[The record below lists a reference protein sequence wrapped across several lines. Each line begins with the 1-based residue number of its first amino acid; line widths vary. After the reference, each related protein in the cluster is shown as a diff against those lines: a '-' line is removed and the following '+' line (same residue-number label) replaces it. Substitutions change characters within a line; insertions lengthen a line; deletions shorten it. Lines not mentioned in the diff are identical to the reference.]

1 MPITLTPTI
10 GSANANTWADLD
22 YYKQYLQT
30 RLPLVTWL
38 ADAVAN
44 MIDEQLKID
53 LIAAGRLMNNLI
65 TWTGTPVDGVQA
77 MTWPRDGMYTING
90 YAVANTTIPNSL
102 KDAQCE
108 YALQLHNNDLL
119 SDDDAAKKNV
129 KKVKASSVEVE
140 FQDVDTS
147 TWDAQDTR
155 LTLLGREFGYLKVPS
170 AVRDLLVSSWYLQPV
185 LNGRMEVEVNV
196 F

>member
-1 MPITLTPTI
+1 MPITLTDTV
-10 GSANANTWADLD
+10 GSASANTWADLAH
-22 YYKQYLQT
+22 YKQYLQT

-38 ADAVAN
+38 AGALSGTLD
-44 MIDEQLKID
+44 DQLKID

-65 TWTGTPVDGVQA
+65 VWTGAPVDAVQA
-77 MTWPRDGMYTING
+77 MTWPRDGMFNING
-90 YAVANTTIPNSL
+90 YAIANTTIPLSL

-108 YALQLHNNDLL
+108 YALQLHNGDLL

-129 KKVKASSVEVE
+129 KRVKAGSVEVE
-140 FQDVDTS
+140 FQATDSS

-155 LTLLGREFGYLKVPS
+155 LTLLGREYGYLKVPS
-170 AVRDLLVSSWYLQPV
+170 AARDLLVPSWYIQAV
-185 LNGRMEVEVNV
+185 LSGSMEVEVNV

>member
-1 MPITLTPTI
+1 MPITLTDTV
-10 GSANANTWADLD
+10 GSASANTWADLAH
-22 YYKQYLQT
+22 YKQYLQT

-38 ADAVAN
+38 ADALAGTL
-44 MIDEQLKID
+44 DEQLKID

-65 TWTGTPVDGVQA
+65 VWTGAPVDAIQA
-77 MTWPRDGMYTING
+77 MTWPRSGMYTING
-90 YAVANTTIPNSL
+90 YAIVNTTIPLSL

-108 YALQLHNNDLL
+108 YALQLHNSDLL

-129 KKVKASSVEVE
+129 KKVKAGSVEVE
-140 FQDVDTS
+140 FQSTDSS

-155 LTLLGREFGYLKVPS
+155 LTLLGREYGYLKVPS
-170 AVRDLLVSSWYLQPV
+170 AVRDLLVPSWYLQAV
-185 LNGRMEVEVNV
+185 LNGQMEVEVNV

>member
-10 GSANANTWADLD
+10 GSADANTWADLD

-38 ADAVAN
+38 ADALAGT
-44 MIDEQLKID
+44 IDEQLKID

-65 TWTGTPVDGVQA
+65 TWTGTPVDDVQA
-77 MTWPRDGMYTING
+77 MTWPRSAMYTING
-90 YAVANTTIPNSL
+90 YAIASTTLPNSL

-108 YALQLHNNDLL
+108 YALQLHNSDLL
-119 SDDDAAKKNV
+119 ADDDAAKKNV
-129 KKVKASSVEVE
+129 KKVKAGSVEVE
-140 FQDVDTS
+140 FQAVDVS

-170 AVRDLLVSSWYLQPV
+170 AVRDLLVPSWYLQPV
-185 LNGRMEVEVNV
+185 LNGRMEIEVNV